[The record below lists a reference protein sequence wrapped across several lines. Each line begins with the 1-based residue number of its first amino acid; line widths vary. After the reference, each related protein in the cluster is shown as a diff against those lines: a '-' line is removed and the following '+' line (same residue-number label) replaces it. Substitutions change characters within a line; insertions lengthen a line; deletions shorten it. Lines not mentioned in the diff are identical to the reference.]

1 MKFAS
6 KLIDP
11 IIQSFQYV
19 TGNLRVLTITD
30 MLGNFSRRL
39 VFPYASL
46 YILALG
52 GSATQ
57 IGLIAFLS
65 QVAGLFLLPIAGHIT
80 DHADRI
86 RLLVLAGFLSTAFLT
101 LNVIAPNWQ
110 VVALATLL
118 SGLVVFQ
125 FPAYASL
132 VADALIRGGR
142 GQGIGVTGMLS
153 NSVTIFAPYLAG
165 LIIVRLGD

>member
-1 MKFAS
+1 MNFAS

-11 IIQSFQYV
+11 ILQSFQYV

-30 MLGNFSRRL
+30 LLGNFSRRL

-65 QVAGLFLLPIAGHIT
+65 QVAGLFLL
-80 DHADRI
+80 
-86 RLLVLAGFLSTAFLT
+86 LAWVEVFSLGANL
-101 LNVIAPNWQ
+101 PQ
-110 VVALATLL
+110 VDKVE
-118 SGLVVFQ
+118 Q
-125 FPAYASL
+125 F
-132 VADALIRGGR
+132 
-142 GQGIGVTGMLS
+142 
-153 NSVTIFAPYLAG
+153 TIQ
-165 LIIVRLGD
+165 